1 MLAEKIYNYTNLAI
15 TAVTTIFAFIKYF
28 QAKKSSKSAKETAK
42 ENEKL
47 RKVNTLAKIIQQ
59 IPELVS
65 KAERLFPTTGE
76 IKFGPQ
82 KLEYVLKELQILC
95 MEANIEYQESE
106 FTYEIEKILE
116 TPQKGDNKHEN
127 ASSES
132 K

>member
-82 KLEYVLKELQILC
+82 KLEYVLKELQIFCNWNAKRSWLTV
-95 MEANIEYQESE
+95 AAVAFARSAY
-106 FTYEIEKILE
+106 
-116 TPQKGDNKHEN
+116 TPLLIFSLRFGNLN
-127 ASSES
+127 PS
-132 K
+132 